1 MAGADAA
8 LATAPR
14 YRPTVDDGKSRV
26 TDFVVSP
33 AASFRLGPGVQLK
46 GRVITD
52 QSTSVTH
59 ELNST
64 GAQALQFMIDGHTFG
79 EACSAL
85 ARAGGVSESVV
96 EDDLRTMLVH
106 LDSYDLLAIRNPR
119 AGARVRQAWFT
130 LGYGLSNPSWSYL
143 ALLAWITR
151 PPRTGVGRRFEPN
164 IWGICRGAL
173 LSQRRILT
181 TAATL
186 AIVFMGL
193 VLVLRLINDLTIGD
207 EIAFGL
213 KLVLAAAGFF
223 LLVVAHEYGHLAAL
237 RLLREKASYVVARPL
252 TVSLVHGELTGGKEI
267 FVGLAGPVLALAVGI
282 GAAALLHVAGREPF
296 GILTVSVATFMVA
309 MAALHL
315 LSLGPWSSDGKPLWR
330 KLARTRKSE
339 AP

>member
-1 MAGADAA
+1 M
-8 LATAPR
+8 
-14 YRPTVDDGKSRV
+14 

-33 AASFRLGPGVQLK
+33 AASVRLGSGVHLK

-52 QSTSVTH
+52 ESTSVIH

-96 EDDLRTMLVH
+96 EDDLTTMLIH

-119 AGARVRQAWFT
+119 AGARLGQAWST
-130 LGYGLSNPSWSYL
+130 LRHGLINPIWSCL
-143 ALLAWITR
+143 ALLAWISR
-151 PPRTGVGRRFEPN
+151 PPRRGVGRRFEPN

-193 VLVLRLINDLTIGD
+193 VLVLGLLPDLTIGD
-207 EIAFGL
+207 EMAFGL
-213 KLVLAAAGFF
+213 KLALAAAGFF

-237 RLLREKASYVVARPL
+237 RLLREKANYVVARPL
-252 TVSLVHGELTGGKEI
+252 TVSLVHGELTGGKDI
-267 FVGLAGPVLALAVGI
+267 FVGLAGPILALAVGI
-282 GAAALLHVAGREPF
+282 ATAALLHVAGGEPF
-296 GILTVSVATFMVA
+296 GFLTVSVATFIVA
-309 MAALHL
+309 LAALHL

-330 KLARTRKSE
+330 KIARASKS
-339 AP
+339 